1 MAPVTRIMSAV
12 PVLPVLDV
20 PSAAERFRR
29 LGFDVELV
37 DPDFAAY
44 AFVRRDEVVLH
55 LSGVEEHPENGDVC
69 VYLHVEDADE
79 LFTEWAQAGVD
90 GRLSAPVD
98 TPWGMREGNYI
109 DPDGV
114 LFRFGAPLALGN

>member
-1 MAPVTRIMSAV
+1 VTRIVSVV
-12 PVLPVLDV
+12 PVLPVLDLR
-20 PSAAERFRR
+20 SAAERFRR

-37 DPDFAAY
+37 DADLAGYAY
-44 AFVRRDEVVLH
+44 VRRDEVVLH
-55 LSGVEEHPENGDVC
+55 LSVVQEHPENADVC

-79 LFTEWAQAGVD
+79 LFAEWAMADVD

-98 TPWGMREGNYI
+98 TPWGQREGNYI

-114 LFRFGAPLALGN
+114 LFRFGVPLALEN

>member
-1 MAPVTRIMSAV
+1 VSAV

-44 AFVRRDEVVLH
+44 AYVRRDQVVLH

-69 VYLHVEDADE
+69 VYLHVENADE
-79 LFTEWAQAGVD
+79 LFAE
-90 GRLSAPVD
+90 
-98 TPWGMREGNYI
+98 
-109 DPDGV
+109 
-114 LFRFGAPLALGN
+114 

>member
-1 MAPVTRIMSAV
+1 MSAV

-69 VYLHVEDADE
+69 VYLHVENANE
-79 LFTEWAQAGVD
+79 LFAEWARAGVD